1 MQQTLILNSSFEP
14 INIVCWQRAMQLF
27 FQGKVEVVE
36 VSEREIRTIST
47 SFKLPSVMR
56 LLRYI
61 PLKKR
66 RNIVRFSRSNI
77 LLRDRQTCQ
86 YCGRKRP
93 GQELTLDHVMPAARG
108 GRRTWDNIVTAC
120 LPCNQRKGGRTP
132 FEASMKLISEP
143 VHPKW
148 LPSDSLNNKL
158 HTAPEAWRVYLS
170 WEIVA
175 AP

>member
-14 INIVCWQRAMQLF
+14 INIVCWQRAMHLF
-27 FQGKVEVVE
+27 FQGKVEVIE
-36 VSEREIRTIST
+36 VSEREIRTVST
-47 SFKLPSVMR
+47 TFKLPSVMR

-93 GQELTLDHVMPAARG
+93 CHELTLDHVTPAARG

-132 FEASMKLISEP
+132 FEANMQLICEP
-143 VHPKW
+143 IHPPW
-148 LPSDSLNNKL
+148 LPSDSLNNRL
-158 HTAPEAWRVYLS
+158 QTAPEAWRVYLS
-170 WEIVA
+170 WEIA